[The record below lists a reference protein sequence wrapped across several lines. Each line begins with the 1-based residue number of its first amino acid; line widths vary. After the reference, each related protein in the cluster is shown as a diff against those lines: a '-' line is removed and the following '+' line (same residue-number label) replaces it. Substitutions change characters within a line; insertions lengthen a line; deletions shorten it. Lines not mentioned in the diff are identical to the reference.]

1 MGQLKAAGIDVPPLQ
16 SSIDIALALALG
28 KEPDPSVLPKNQQ
41 QSSFRF
47 MRSIKPP
54 RKSVCQE
61 LYKSW
66 DNNPEEGIPFLRS
79 FFTIDPRPKEAQPN
93 RVNAAAVEIKNFKAK
108 ERFKPVTYD
117 AKPVT
122 VKESVPTVEEVVDAT
137 PVTVKA
143 RVSTTETVIEEPSAV
158 KAPMTSK

>member
-1 MGQLKAAGIDVPPLQ
+1 MGLSYELYDYSRMLAAKQLKAAGIDVPPLQ

-41 QSSFRF
+41 QSGSRF

-108 ERFKPVTYD
+108 ERL
-117 AKPVT
+117 KPVT
-122 VKESVPTVEEVVDAT
+122 VKELVPNVEEVVDET
-137 PVTVKA
+137 PKTVKA
-143 RVSTTETVIEEPSAV
+143 QVSTTETV
-158 KAPMTSK
+158 